1 MKNIF
6 FLLILLT
13 INNLDYSKKTN
24 GDILIEW
31 GKNNSVYISNKIK
44 LNYTNENTKNF
55 YVKKKIDVNEIL
67 ISIPQNLLLNID
79 SALKLSSSKIKKQFE
94 KYKTQKFKQILNNST
109 ELFYQRIE
117 HSFLAYLMTIA
128 NKNKS
133 PKNKLYQFYKYFFD
147 TCETNLDNNP
157 LYFSTEQ
164 IRPFLFSL
172 LGNEIIQT
180 REAFE
185 EEYITLQSQI
195 TKNKFDLDEY
205 IKYRLFTYNKLVNM
219 TGTSSIVPFFD
230 IIETN
235 PVTFNLKINY
245 EVQNQTLNLYALKEI
260 KRGQKLSLAVVQMT
274 NMGSFIT
281 YGKTYEENKN
291 FLESFKISKISALY
305 LREKNMNLMLANPNL
320 IDIMKPKFYEELIPD
335 YMELSKLMKGDGSS
349 VSALRLIIDNMES
362 LKRQYE
368 KVTMSSLMKNFFDLK
383 VVERIASILET
394 EKNFLN
400 KKIRDLKK
408 VLSYVD
414 KGKKTDL

>member
-55 YVKKKIDVNEIL
+55 YVKKKIEVNEIL

-94 KYKTQKFKQILNNST
+94 KYKTQKFKQILNNSS

-349 VSALRLIIDNMES
+349 VSALKLIIDNMES

-383 VVERIASILET
+383 VVESIASILET
-394 EKNFLN
+394 EKNFLS

>member
-6 FLLILLT
+6 FLLTLLT

-55 YVKKKIDVNEIL
+55 YVKKKIEVNEIL

-94 KYKTQKFKQILNNST
+94 KYKTQKFKQILNNSS

-133 PKNKLYQFYKYFFD
+133 PKNKLYQFYKYFFE

-195 TKNKFDLDEY
+195 TKNKFDFDEY

-349 VSALRLIIDNMES
+349 VSALKLIIDNMES

-383 VVERIASILET
+383 VVESIASILET
-394 EKNFLN
+394 EKNFLS

>member
-94 KYKTQKFKQILNNST
+94 KYKTQKFKQILNNSS

-117 HSFLAYLMTIA
+117 HSFLGYLMTIA

-133 PKNKLYQFYKYFFD
+133 PKNKLYQFYKYFFE

-349 VSALRLIIDNMES
+349 VSALKLIIDNMES

-383 VVERIASILET
+383 VVESIASILET
-394 EKNFLN
+394 EKNFLS

>member
-55 YVKKKIDVNEIL
+55 YVKKKIEVNEIL

-94 KYKTQKFKQILNNST
+94 KYKTQKFKQILNNSS

-219 TGTSSIVPFFD
+219 TGASSIVPFFD

-335 YMELSKLMKGDGSS
+335 YMELSKLMNEDGSS
-349 VSALRLIIDNMES
+349 VSALKLIIDNMES

-383 VVERIASILET
+383 VVESIASILET
-394 EKNFLN
+394 EKNFLS

>member
-55 YVKKKIDVNEIL
+55 YVKKKIEVNEIL

-349 VSALRLIIDNMES
+349 VSALKLIIDNMES

-383 VVERIASILET
+383 VVESIASILET
-394 EKNFLN
+394 EKNFLS

>member
-55 YVKKKIDVNEIL
+55 YVKKKIEVNEIL

-94 KYKTQKFKQILNNST
+94 KYKTQKFKQILNNSS

-349 VSALRLIIDNMES
+349 VSALKLIIDNMES

-394 EKNFLN
+394 EKNFLE

>member
-219 TGTSSIVPFFD
+219 TGASSIVPFFD

-349 VSALRLIIDNMES
+349 VSALKLIIDNMES

-383 VVERIASILET
+383 VVESIASILET
-394 EKNFLN
+394 EKNFLS

>member
-55 YVKKKIDVNEIL
+55 YVKKKIEVNEIL

-94 KYKTQKFKQILNNST
+94 KYKTQKFKQILNNSS

-349 VSALRLIIDNMES
+349 VSALKLIIDNMES

-383 VVERIASILET
+383 VVESIASILET
-394 EKNFLN
+394 EKNFLE

>member
-349 VSALRLIIDNMES
+349 VSALKLIIDNMES

-383 VVERIASILET
+383 VVESIASILET
-394 EKNFLN
+394 EKNFLS

>member
-6 FLLILLT
+6 FLLTLLT

-55 YVKKKIDVNEIL
+55 YVKKKIEVNEIL

-94 KYKTQKFKQILNNST
+94 KYKTQKFKQILNNSS

-133 PKNKLYQFYKYFFD
+133 PKNKLYQFYKYFFE

-260 KRGQKLSLAVVQMT
+260 KRGQKLFLAVVQMT

-349 VSALRLIIDNMES
+349 VSALKLIIDNMES
-362 LKRQYE
+362 LQRQYE

-383 VVERIASILET
+383 VAESIASILET
-394 EKNFLN
+394 EKNFLS

>member
-55 YVKKKIDVNEIL
+55 YVKKKIEVNEIL

-94 KYKTQKFKQILNNST
+94 KYKTQKFKQILNNSS

-133 PKNKLYQFYKYFFD
+133 PKNKLYQFYKYFFE

-349 VSALRLIIDNMES
+349 VSALKLIIDNMES

-383 VVERIASILET
+383 VVESIASILET
-394 EKNFLN
+394 EKIF
-400 KKIRDLKK
+400 
-408 VLSYVD
+408 
-414 KGKKTDL
+414 

>member
-31 GKNNSVYISNKIK
+31 GRNNSVYISNKIK

-349 VSALRLIIDNMES
+349 VSALKLIIDNMES

-383 VVERIASILET
+383 VVESIASILET
-394 EKNFLN
+394 EKNFLS

>member
-55 YVKKKIDVNEIL
+55 YVKKKIEVNEIL

-349 VSALRLIIDNMES
+349 VSALKLIIDNMES

-383 VVERIASILET
+383 VVESIASILET
-394 EKNFLN
+394 EKNFLE

>member
-55 YVKKKIDVNEIL
+55 YVKKKIEVNEIL

-133 PKNKLYQFYKYFFD
+133 PKNKLYQFYKYFFE

-349 VSALRLIIDNMES
+349 VSALKLIIDNMES

-383 VVERIASILET
+383 VVESIASILET
-394 EKNFLN
+394 EKNFLS

>member
-94 KYKTQKFKQILNNST
+94 KYKTQKFKQILNNSS

-133 PKNKLYQFYKYFFD
+133 PKNKLYQFYKYFFE

-349 VSALRLIIDNMES
+349 VSALKLIIDNMES

-383 VVERIASILET
+383 VVESIASILET
-394 EKNFLN
+394 EKNFLS

>member
-133 PKNKLYQFYKYFFD
+133 PKNKLYQFYKYFFE

-335 YMELSKLMKGDGSS
+335 YMELSKLMNGDGSS
-349 VSALRLIIDNMES
+349 VSALKLIIDNMES
-362 LKRQYE
+362 LKRQYD
-368 KVTMSSLMKNFFDLK
+368 KITMSSLMKNFFDLK
-383 VVERIASILET
+383 VVESIASILET
-394 EKNFLN
+394 EKNFLS

>member
-55 YVKKKIDVNEIL
+55 YVKKKIEVNEIL

-133 PKNKLYQFYKYFFD
+133 PKNKLYQFYKYFFE

-349 VSALRLIIDNMES
+349 VSALKLIIDNMES
-362 LKRQYE
+362 LKRQYD
-368 KVTMSSLMKNFFDLK
+368 KITMSSLMKNFFDLK
-383 VVERIASILET
+383 VVESIASILET
-394 EKNFLN
+394 EKNFLS

>member
-55 YVKKKIDVNEIL
+55 YVKKKIEVNEIL

-94 KYKTQKFKQILNNST
+94 KYKTQKFKQILNNSS

-133 PKNKLYQFYKYFFD
+133 PKNKLYQFYKYFFE

-349 VSALRLIIDNMES
+349 VSALKLIIDNMES
-362 LKRQYE
+362 LKRQYD
-368 KVTMSSLMKNFFDLK
+368 KITMSSLMKNFFDLK
-383 VVERIASILET
+383 VVESIASILET
-394 EKNFLN
+394 EKNFLS

>member
-44 LNYTNENTKNF
+44 LNYTNENAKNF

-133 PKNKLYQFYKYFFD
+133 PKNKLYQFYKYFFE

-219 TGTSSIVPFFD
+219 TGASSIVPFFD

-349 VSALRLIIDNMES
+349 VSALKLIIDNMES

-383 VVERIASILET
+383 VVESIASILET
-394 EKNFLN
+394 EKNFLE

-414 KGKKTDL
+414 KGKTSDL

>member
-1 MKNIF
+1 MKKIF

-133 PKNKLYQFYKYFFD
+133 PKNKLYQFYKYFFE

-349 VSALRLIIDNMES
+349 VSGIKLIIDNMES

-383 VVERIASILET
+383 VVESIASILET
-394 EKNFLN
+394 EKNFLS

-414 KGKKTDL
+414 KGKTTDL